1 MPPTRTRR
9 HEANPPRRPRWA
21 PLVLLLLA
29 GCSSP
34 AEPVATL
41 WEGVLDPVPPGG
53 VAGSAAAVA
62 QFGRTLASVEIRQA
76 PGGTTYR
83 WRIESGTCASPGQ
96 VQGGL
101 AIYPPLTT
109 SQTGTAS
116 ADAVV
121 PGVLRRG
128 SRHIVRVAREAPA
141 GGEVVVAC
149 GELVERG

>member
-1 MPPTRTRR
+1 MTPVRPL
-9 HEANPPRRPRWA
+9 ELKDNSPRRTPWA
-21 PLVLLLLA
+21 PFLLLLLA

-34 AEPVATL
+34 ADPVATL

-76 PGGTTYR
+76 LAETTYR
-83 WRIESGTCASPGQ
+83 WRIESGTCSSPGQ

-101 AIYPPLTT
+101 AIYPPLTA
-109 SQTGTAS
+109 SLAGTAS
-116 ADAVV
+116 MDAVV
-121 PGVLRRG
+121 PGVLRSG
-128 SRHIVRVAREAPA
+128 SRYIVRVAREASA
-141 GGEVVVAC
+141 GDEVVVAC